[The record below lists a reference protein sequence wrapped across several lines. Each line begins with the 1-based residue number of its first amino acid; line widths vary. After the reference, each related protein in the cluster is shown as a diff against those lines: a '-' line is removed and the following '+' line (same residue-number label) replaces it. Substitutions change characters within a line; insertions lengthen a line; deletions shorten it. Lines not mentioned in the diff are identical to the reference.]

1 MDSVLKMATASNV
14 IKAAKFGGKYG
25 AVGGAIYLI
34 MGNDIWSG
42 YSDQSLIDPGNEGK
56 TYSAARSFASGI
68 DNQLGGSYLSQ
79 LWMDSQGQDQRKI
92 GSPIELNLAS
102 KWNRAVDATL
112 GTLAHGPYNVV
123 NFAKKSL
130 GLQKSEE

>member
-34 MGNDIWSG
+34 MGNNIWSG

-79 LWMDSQGQDQRKI
+79 I
-92 GSPIELNLAS
+92 GSPVELNLAS

-130 GLQKSEE
+130 GLQNSEE